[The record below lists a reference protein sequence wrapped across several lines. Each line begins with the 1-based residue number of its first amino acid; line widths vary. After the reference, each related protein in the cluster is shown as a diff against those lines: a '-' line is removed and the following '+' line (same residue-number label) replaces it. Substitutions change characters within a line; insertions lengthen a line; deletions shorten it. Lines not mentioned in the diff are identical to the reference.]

1 LIWFTGFGSELVQS
15 GFGFFCYKIKKL
27 GFCFVLLI
35 KAGTGKNALHCSML
49 ASREFLHSSSHT
61 FCNKEFLQFF
71 SSVIFYLLAEV
82 GTVPS
87 TSFLHIIKGTV
98 CPGKIGLRVVPLNRP
113 SLRLTSYPGPTHPVM
128 SLSNLICPDGTFN
141 VEVKAEAEHFNVFL
155 KLFWTHIK
163 SRNWGLMHFHYLY
176 LTEIHVPLF
185 FQI

>member
-1 LIWFTGFGSELVQS
+1 MQRMST
-15 GFGFFCYKIKKL
+15 
-27 GFCFVLLI
+27 LL
-35 KAGTGKNALHCSML
+35 L
-49 ASREFLHSSSHT
+49 AYFLRQRISSI
-61 FCNKEFLQFF
+61 F

-155 KLFWTHIK
+155 NLFWTHIK